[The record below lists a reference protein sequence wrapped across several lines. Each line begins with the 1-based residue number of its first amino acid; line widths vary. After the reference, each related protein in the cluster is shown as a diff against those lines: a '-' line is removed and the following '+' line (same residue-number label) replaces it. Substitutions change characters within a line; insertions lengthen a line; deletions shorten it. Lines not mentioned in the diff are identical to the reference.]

1 MLSADMS
8 TMAVLSEHAHERVS
22 FGVRSGKTLVP
33 VEFTGTNGNPLT
45 GQGVSGINLVDE
57 PDLTQY
63 PDFAFAMAFRVAL
76 QNYNPGQNFQCTFP
90 VTSLDDSGNQLDQL
104 QATLAYDGTVGKII
118 SKPILLQ
125 LAPQSINGLLPLTGT
140 SGGTV
145 QGAPNYYNFYHHAEY
160 DYDSLANAIAGI
172 PAFQVQC
179 SNSTIQQQLSNV
191 LVTGIQTN
199 ENGPAGSM
207 WQTYVNT
214 AQQTNSTILPAYN
227 GTNLVSGVGQV
238 ILAKFNYDDDV
249 NAVANFH
256 GNYNQVIGF
265 SGGCETITDAAL
277 AGKITAK
284 RTDLFAPVL
293 LSSRIDEATSLGQI
307 TIHRE
312 TGDWIGWLGFVEIG
326 LQDIPSP
333 VPGGQS
339 MPGFF
344 LQVKF
349 GGTGNVN
356 RVTDPGNLTHTG
368 TGPGGVVPNIPNI
381 LGGQ

>member
-1 MLSADMS
+1 
-8 TMAVLSEHAHERVS
+8 
-22 FGVRSGKTLVP
+22 
-33 VEFTGTNGNPLT
+33 
-45 GQGVSGINLVDE
+45 VDE

-90 VTSLDDSGNQLDQL
+90 VTSLDQNQNQLDQL

-140 SGGTV
+140 FAGTV
-145 QGAPNYYNFYHHAEY
+145 QGAPNYYNLYHHAEY
-160 DYDSLANAIAGI
+160 NYDSLVNAIAGI

-179 SNSTIQQQLSNV
+179 SNSTIQQQLNNV

-199 ENGPAGSM
+199 QNGQAGSM
-207 WQTYVNT
+207 WQAYVNT
-214 AQQTNSTILPAYN
+214 ANQTNSTIFPAYN
-227 GTNLVSGVGQV
+227 GTGLVSGVGEV
-238 ILAKFNYDDDV
+238 IAAKFNYDNDV
-249 NAVANFH
+249 NGVSQLN
-256 GNYNQVIGF
+256 GNYNRAIGF

-277 AGKITAK
+277 AGHLTAK

-293 LSSRIDEATSLGQI
+293 LSSGIDNDPALGQVI
-307 TIHRE
+307 IHRE
-312 TGDWIGWLGFVEIG
+312 TGDWIGWLGYVEIG

-333 VPGGQS
+333 VPGGPS

-349 GGTGNVN
+349 GGSGNVY
-356 RVTDPGNLTHTG
+356 RMTDPGNLTHTG
-368 TGPGGVVPNIPNI
+368 TGSNGVVPNIPNLI
-381 LGGQ
+381 KNDPF